1 MTATTGS
8 ATDNGPQRVA
18 ILGSTGSIG
27 RQTLD
32 VIRAL
37 PDRFTVVAL
46 AAGRNVTLL
55 NEQIREV
62 HPALVAVSEASDT
75 PRVAHPNVLTGE
87 AGLVEIVTR
96 SDVDLVVV
104 ATSGK
109 AGFVPTLAAIEAR
122 KQIAIANK
130 EVLVMAGQLVM
141 EAVRKH
147 GVELRPIDSEHSALW
162 QCLRGEDSAAVEKL
176 ILTSSGGPFRTF
188 SAEQLHD
195 LSPAAALKHP
205 TWTMGQKITID
216 SATLMNKG
224 FEIIE
229 AHWLFGKPYEQIDVI
244 VHPQSII
251 HSMVQYVDGAIKAQL
266 SAPDMRL
273 AIQYALNYPVRTAQI
288 CNPLDLIATHALT
301 FEAPDTARFPCLR
314 LAREA
319 GISGGTYP
327 TVLCAAD
334 EEAVD
339 LYLAERIKFSDIPRL
354 VEQALEAHTRV
365 DNPTFEDILGVDA
378 WAREYVQTQVAQG

>member
-1 MTATTGS
+1 MT
-8 ATDNGPQRVA
+8 QRIA

-27 RQTLD
+27 CQTLD
-32 VIRAL
+32 VIAAL

-46 AAGRNVTLL
+46 AAGRNVALL
-55 NEQIREV
+55 NEQIHRWK
-62 HPALVAVSEASDT
+62 PA
-75 PRVAHPNVLTGE
+75 RVAISDDAAVHDVDHSTVLTGE
-87 AGLVEIVTR
+87 DGLVEIATDP
-96 SDVDLVVV
+96 DVDLVVI

-109 AGFVPTLAAIEAR
+109 AGFVPTLAAIKAR
-122 KQIAIANK
+122 KKIAIANK

-141 EAVRKH
+141 EAARAH
-147 GVELRPIDSEHSALW
+147 NVELRPIDSEHSALW
-162 QCLRGEDSAAVEKL
+162 QCLRGENSDAVEKL
-176 ILTSSGGPFRTF
+176 ILTSSGGPFRTY

-205 TWTMGQKITID
+205 TWTMGRKITID

-229 AHWLFGKPYEQIDVI
+229 AHWLFGKPYGQIDVI

-251 HSMVQYVDGAIKAQL
+251 HSMVQYVDGSIKAQL
-266 SAPDMRL
+266 SSPDMRL
-273 AIQYALNYPVRTAQI
+273 AIQYALNYPERTAQV

-301 FEAPDTARFPCLR
+301 FEQPDTARFPCLR

-319 GISGGTYP
+319 GIAGGTYP
-327 TVLCAAD
+327 VVLCAAD

-339 LYLAERIKFSDIPRL
+339 LYLAERIKFTDIPRL
-354 VEQALEAHTRV
+354 VEQALEVHTSV
-365 DNPTFEDILGVDA
+365 DNPAFEDILSADV
-378 WAREYVQTQVAQG
+378 WSRARVKEFV

>member
-1 MTATTGS
+1 MTTTTSG
-8 ATDNGPQRVA
+8 ATDGAPQRIA

-27 RQTLD
+27 RQTLE

-37 PDRFTVVAL
+37 PDRFTIVAL
-46 AAGRNVTLL
+46 AAGRNVALL

-62 HPALVAVSEASDT
+62 HPAIVAVSEDADAT
-75 PRVAHPNVLTGE
+75 QVAHHKVLTGE
-87 AGLVEIVTR
+87 TGLVEIVTR
-96 SDVDLVVV
+96 PDVDLVVV

-141 EAVRKH
+141 EAVQKH

-162 QCLRGEDSAAVEKL
+162 QCLRGENSAAVEKL
-176 ILTSSGGPFRTF
+176 ILTSSGGPFRTY

-195 LSPAAALKHP
+195 LSPTAALKHP
-205 TWTMGQKITID
+205 TWVMGQKITID

-229 AHWLFGKPYEQIDVI
+229 AHWLFGKPYDQIDVI

-273 AIQYALNYPVRTAQI
+273 AIQYALNYPARMAQI

-301 FEAPDTARFPCLR
+301 FEVPDTTRFPCLR

-319 GISGGTYP
+319 GMAGGTYP

-334 EEAVD
+334 EEAVA
-339 LYLAERIKFSDIPRL
+339 LYLAERIKFTDIPRL
-354 VEQALEAHTRV
+354 VEQALSAHTGV
-365 DNPTFEDILGVDA
+365 DNPTFETILEVDA
-378 WAREYVQTQVAQG
+378 WARAYIQAQIEQ

>member
-1 MTATTGS
+1 M
-8 ATDNGPQRVA
+8 PQRIA

-32 VIRAL
+32 VLRAL

-46 AAGRNVTLL
+46 AAGRNVALL

-62 HPALVAVSEASDT
+62 HPAVVVVSEAADA
-75 PRVAHPNVLTGE
+75 PGVAHPHVLTGE

-96 SDVDLVVV
+96 PDVDLVVV

-109 AGFVPTLAAIEAR
+109 AGFAPTLAAIEAR
-122 KQIAIANK
+122 KAIAIANK

-141 EAVRKH
+141 EAVRKC

-162 QCLRGEDSAAVEKL
+162 QCLRGEDSDAVARL
-176 ILTSSGGPFRTF
+176 ILTSSGGPFRTY

-205 TWTMGQKITID
+205 TWVMGQKITID

-229 AHWLFGKPYEQIDVI
+229 AHWLFGKPYEQIEVI

-273 AIQYALNYPVRTAQI
+273 AIQYALNYPARTAQL
-288 CNPLDLIATHALT
+288 CNPLDLIAAHALT
-301 FEAPDTARFPCLR
+301 FEAPDTTRFPCLR

-319 GISGGTYP
+319 GMAGGTYP

-334 EEAVD
+334 EEAVA

-354 VEQALEAHTRV
+354 VEQTLSAHTGV
-365 DNPTFEDILGVDA
+365 DNPTFEAILEVDR
-378 WAREYVQTQVAQG
+378 WARDYVHTQLAQ

>member
-1 MTATTGS
+1 MTVIADTV
-8 ATDNGPQRVA
+8 PQRIA
-18 ILGSTGSIG
+18 LLGSTGSIG

-32 VIRAL
+32 VLRAL
-37 PDRFTVVAL
+37 PGRFTVVAL
-46 AAGRNVTLL
+46 AAGRNVALL

-62 HPALVAVSEASDT
+62 NPALVAVSEASDAS
-75 PRVAHPNVLTGE
+75 RVVHPHVLTGE

-96 SDVDLVVV
+96 PDVDLVVV

-109 AGFVPTLAAIEAR
+109 AGFVPTLSAIEAH

-130 EVLVMAGQLVM
+130 EVLVMAGTLVM
-141 EAVRKH
+141 EVVRKH

-162 QCLRGEDSAAVEKL
+162 QCMRGEESAEVEKL
-176 ILTSSGGPFRTF
+176 ILTSSGGPFRTY

-195 LSPAAALKHP
+195 LSPTAALKHP
-205 TWTMGQKITID
+205 TWVMGQKITID

-273 AIQYALNYPVRTAQI
+273 AIQYALNYPARTAQL
-288 CNPLDLIATHALT
+288 CNPLDLIAARALT
-301 FEAPDTARFPCLR
+301 FEAPDTTRFPCLR

-319 GISGGTYP
+319 GMAGGTYP

-354 VEQALEAHTRV
+354 VEQALNAHTGV
-365 DNPTFEDILGVDA
+365 DNPTFEDILEVDA
-378 WAREYVQTQVAQG
+378 WARAHVQAQIEL

>member
-1 MTATTGS
+1 M
-8 ATDNGPQRVA
+8 PQRIA

-46 AAGRNVTLL
+46 AAGRNVALL

-62 HPALVAVSEASDT
+62 NPAVVAVSETTDKT
-75 PRVAHPNVLTGE
+75 RVAHPNVVTGA
-87 AGLVEIVTR
+87 AGLVKIVTR

-141 EAVRKH
+141 EAAQKY

-162 QCLRGEDSAAVEKL
+162 QCLRGENSDAVAKL
-176 ILTSSGGPFRTF
+176 ILTSSGGPFRAY

-195 LSPAAALKHP
+195 LKPAAALKHP

-229 AHWLFGKPYEQIDVI
+229 AHWLFGKAYDQIDVI
-244 VHPQSII
+244 IHPQSII

-273 AIQYALNYPVRTAQI
+273 AIQYALNYPARTAQL
-288 CNPLDLIATHALT
+288 CTPLDLIAAHALT

-319 GISGGTYP
+319 GIAGGTYP

-339 LYLAERIKFSDIPRL
+339 LYLNERIAFTDIPRL
-354 VEQALEAHTRV
+354 VEQALSAHTGV
-365 DNPTFEDILGVDA
+365 DNPTFEAILEVDS
-378 WAREYVQTQVAQG
+378 WARTYVQTQATQ

>member
-1 MTATTGS
+1 MTATADS
-8 ATDNGPQRVA
+8 GPQRIA

-37 PDRFTVVAL
+37 PDRFTIVAL

-62 HPALVAVSEASDT
+62 RPTLVAVSEAADA
-75 PRVAHPNVLTGE
+75 PRVAHPHVLTGE
-87 AGLVEIVTR
+87 TGLVEIVTR
-96 SDVDLVVV
+96 LDVDLVVV

-122 KQIAIANK
+122 KAIAIANK
-130 EVLVMAGQLVM
+130 EVLVMAGALVM
-141 EAVRKH
+141 EAVQKH
-147 GVELRPIDSEHSALW
+147 SVELRPIDSEHSALW
-162 QCLRGEDSAAVEKL
+162 QCLRGEDTAAVEKL
-176 ILTSSGGPFRTF
+176 ILTSSGGPFRTY
-188 SAEQLHD
+188 STEQLHD

-205 TWTMGQKITID
+205 TWTMGQKITVD

-229 AHWLFGKPYEQIDVI
+229 AHWLFGKPYDQIDVI
-244 VHPQSII
+244 LHPQSII

-273 AIQYALNYPVRTAQI
+273 AIQYALNYPARTAQI

-301 FEAPDTARFPCLR
+301 FEAPDTTRFPCLR

-319 GISGGTYP
+319 GIAGGTYP

-334 EEAVD
+334 EEAVA
-339 LYLAERIKFSDIPRL
+339 LYLSERIRFSDIPRL
-354 VEQALEAHTRV
+354 VEQALAAHASV
-365 DNPTFEDILGVDA
+365 DNPSFEAILEVDS
-378 WAREYVQTQVAQG
+378 WARAYIQTQAAQ

>member
-1 MTATTGS
+1 MQ
-8 ATDNGPQRVA
+8 QRIA

-46 AAGRNVTLL
+46 AAGRNVALL
-55 NEQIREV
+55 NEQIHRWK
-62 HPALVAVSEASDT
+62 PARVAVSETTDA

-87 AGLVEIVTR
+87 AGLIEIVT
-96 SDVDLVVV
+96 DPNVDVVV
-104 ATSGK
+104 IATSGK

-122 KQIAIANK
+122 KAIAIANK

-141 EAVRKH
+141 EAVHKY

-162 QCLRGEDSAAVEKL
+162 QCLRGEESAAVARL
-176 ILTSSGGPFRTF
+176 ILTSSGGPFRTY

-195 LSPAAALKHP
+195 LSPTAALKHP

-229 AHWLFGKPYEQIDVI
+229 AHWLFCKPYDQIDVI
-244 VHPQSII
+244 IHPQSII
-251 HSMVQYVDGAIKAQL
+251 HSMVQYVDGSIKAQL

-273 AIQYALNYPVRTAQI
+273 AIQYALNYPERTAQV
-288 CNPLDLIATHALT
+288 CNPLDLIAAHALT
-301 FEAPDTARFPCLR
+301 FEQPDTARFPCLR

-319 GISGGTYP
+319 GIAGGTYP
-327 TVLCAAD
+327 AVLCAAD

-339 LYLAERIKFSDIPRL
+339 LYLNERIRFSDIPRL
-354 VEQALEAHTRV
+354 VEQALEAHAGV
-365 DNPTFEDILGVDA
+365 DNPTFEAILAADA
-378 WAREYVQTQVAQG
+378 WARARVQIQLAQW

>member
-1 MTATTGS
+1 M
-8 ATDNGPQRVA
+8 PQRIA

-37 PDRFTVVAL
+37 PGHFTVVAL
-46 AAGRNVTLL
+46 AAGRNVALL

-62 HPALVAVSEASDT
+62 HPAVVVVSEASDT
-75 PRVAHPNVLTGE
+75 SRVAHPTVLTGE

-96 SDVDLVVV
+96 PDVDLVVV

-109 AGFVPTLAAIEAR
+109 AGFVPTLAAIEAC

-130 EVLVMAGQLVM
+130 EVLVMAGALVM
-141 EAVRKH
+141 EAVQQH

-162 QCLRGEDSAAVEKL
+162 QCLRGEDSAEVEKL
-176 ILTSSGGPFRTF
+176 ILTSSGGPFRTY

-205 TWTMGQKITID
+205 TWVMGQKITID

-251 HSMVQYVDGAIKAQL
+251 HSMVQYADGAIKAQL

-273 AIQYALNYPVRTAQI
+273 AIQYALNYPARTAQI
-288 CNPLDLIATHALT
+288 CNPLDLIAAHALT
-301 FEAPDTARFPCLR
+301 FEAPDTTRFPCLR

-319 GISGGTYP
+319 GIAGGTYP

-354 VEQALEAHTRV
+354 VEHALEAHAGV
-365 DNPTFEDILGVDA
+365 NDPAFEDILAVDA
-378 WAREYVQTQVAQG
+378 WVRECVKAQTR

>member
-1 MTATTGS
+1 M
-8 ATDNGPQRVA
+8 PQRIA
-18 ILGSTGSIG
+18 LLGSTGSIG

-37 PDRFTVVAL
+37 SDRFVVAAL

-55 NEQIREV
+55 NEQIREF
-62 HPALVAVSEASDT
+62 HPALVAVSEAAEV
-75 PRVAHPNVLTGE
+75 PQVAHPTVLVGE

-96 SDVDLVVV
+96 PDVDLVVV
-104 ATSGK
+104 ATAGK
-109 AGFVPTLAAIEAR
+109 AGFVPTLAAIQAR
-122 KQIAIANK
+122 KVIAIANK

-141 EAVRKH
+141 EAVRTY

-176 ILTSSGGPFRTF
+176 ILTSSGGPFRTY
-188 SAEQLHD
+188 SADQLNN
-195 LSPAAALKHP
+195 LKPAAALQHP
-205 TWTMGQKITID
+205 TWKMGAKITID

-229 AHWLFGKPYEQIDVI
+229 AHWLFGKPYDQIEVI

-273 AIQYALNYPVRTAQI
+273 AIQYALNYPMRTVQI

-301 FEAPDTARFPCLR
+301 FEAPDTTRFPCLR

-319 GISGGTYP
+319 GIAGGTYP

-334 EEAVD
+334 EEAVA
-339 LYLAERIKFSDIPRL
+339 LYMAERIKFSDIPRL
-354 VEQALEAHTRV
+354 VEQALNAHSGVDKPSFEA
-365 DNPTFEDILGVDA
+365 ILEVDA
-378 WAREYVQTQVAQG
+378 WARAYVQAQHAH

>member
-1 MTATTGS
+1 M
-8 ATDNGPQRVA
+8 PHRIA

-32 VIRAL
+32 VLRAL
-37 PDRFTVVAL
+37 PGHFSVVAL

-55 NEQIREV
+55 NEQIHEV
-62 HPALVAVSEASDT
+62 NPAIVAVSEAADA
-75 PRVAHPNVLTGE
+75 PRVAHPHVLAGE

-96 SDVDLVVV
+96 PDVDLVVV

-122 KQIAIANK
+122 KAIAIANK
-130 EVLVMAGQLVM
+130 EVLVMAGALVM
-141 EAVRKH
+141 EAARKH

-162 QCLRGEDSAAVEKL
+162 QCLRGENADEVEKL
-176 ILTSSGGPFRTF
+176 ILTSSGGPFRTY

-205 TWTMGQKITID
+205 TWVMGQKITID

-229 AHWLFGKPYEQIDVI
+229 AHWLFGKPYEQIEVI

-273 AIQYALNYPVRTAQI
+273 AIQYALNYPTRTAQI
-288 CNPLDLIATHALT
+288 CNPLDLIAARALT
-301 FEAPDTARFPCLR
+301 FEAPDTTRFPCLR

-319 GISGGTYP
+319 GIAGGAYP

-354 VEQALEAHTRV
+354 VEQALSAHTSV
-365 DNPTFEDILGVDA
+365 DNPSFEAILAVDA
-378 WAREYVQTQVAQG
+378 WARAYIQAQFTQ

>member
-1 MTATTGS
+1 M
-8 ATDNGPQRVA
+8 PQRIA

-32 VIRAL
+32 VLRAL
-37 PDRFTVVAL
+37 PGQFSVVAL
-46 AAGRNVTLL
+46 AAGRNVTLF
-55 NEQIREV
+55 NEQIREI
-62 HPALVAVSEASDT
+62 HPSVVVISEAADASH
-75 PRVAHPNVLTGE
+75 VAHPNVLTGE

-96 SDVDLVVV
+96 PDVDLVVV

-130 EVLVMAGQLVM
+130 EVLVMAGALVM

-162 QCLRGEDSAAVEKL
+162 QCLRGEESSEVEKL
-176 ILTSSGGPFRTF
+176 ILTSSGGPFRTY

-195 LSPAAALKHP
+195 LKPAAALKHP
-205 TWTMGQKITID
+205 TWVMGQKITID

-244 VHPQSII
+244 MHPQSII

-273 AIQYALNYPVRTAQI
+273 AIQYALNYPARAAQI
-288 CNPLDLIATHALT
+288 CHPLDLIATGALT
-301 FEAPDTARFPCLR
+301 FEAPDTTRFPCLR

-319 GISGGTYP
+319 GMAGGTYP

-354 VEQALEAHTRV
+354 IEQTLEAHTGV
-365 DNPTFEDILGVDA
+365 DNPTFEAILEVDA
-378 WAREYVQTQVAQG
+378 WARAHIQSQAVQW

>member
-1 MTATTGS
+1 M
-8 ATDNGPQRVA
+8 PQRIA

-32 VIRAL
+32 VLRAL
-37 PDRFTVVAL
+37 PGQFNVVAL
-46 AAGRNVTLL
+46 AAGRNVALL

-62 HPALVAVSEASDT
+62 NPVLVAVSEASDVS
-75 PRVAHPNVLTGE
+75 RVAHPNVLTSE

-96 SDVDLVVV
+96 PDVDLVVV

-130 EVLVMAGQLVM
+130 EVLVMAGALVM
-141 EAVRKH
+141 EAVQKY

-176 ILTSSGGPFRTF
+176 ILTSSGGPFRTY

-195 LSPAAALKHP
+195 LKPAAALKHP
-205 TWTMGQKITID
+205 TWVMGQKITID

-229 AHWLFGKPYEQIDVI
+229 AHWLFGKPYDQIDVI

-273 AIQYALNYPVRTAQI
+273 AIQYALNYPARTAQI

-301 FEAPDTARFPCLR
+301 FEAPDTTRFPCLR

-319 GISGGTYP
+319 GMAGGTYP

-354 VEQALEAHTRV
+354 VEQALSAHTGV
-365 DNPTFEDILGVDA
+365 DNPSFEAILQVDT
-378 WAREYVQTQVAQG
+378 WARAYVQTQVAQE

>member
-1 MTATTGS
+1 MS
-8 ATDNGPQRVA
+8 QRIA

-32 VIRAL
+32 VLRAL
-37 PDRFTVVAL
+37 PGQFSVVAL

-62 HPALVAVSEASDT
+62 HPSVVVISETEDVS
-75 PRVAHPNVLTGE
+75 PVAHPNVLTGE
-87 AGLVEIVTR
+87 AGLVEIATHP
-96 SDVDLVVV
+96 DVDLVVV

-109 AGFVPTLAAIEAR
+109 AGFVPTLAAIEAH

-130 EVLVMAGQLVM
+130 EVLVMAGALVM

-162 QCLRGEDSAAVEKL
+162 QCLRGEDSAEVAKL
-176 ILTSSGGPFRTF
+176 ILTSSGGPFRAY

-195 LSPAAALKHP
+195 LKPAAALKHP
-205 TWTMGQKITID
+205 TWVMGQKITID

-229 AHWLFGKPYEQIDVI
+229 AHWLFGKPYDQIDVI

-273 AIQYALNYPVRTAQI
+273 AIQYALNYPARTAQI
-288 CNPLDLIATHALT
+288 CNPLDLIAAHALT
-301 FEAPDTARFPCLR
+301 FEAPDTTRFPCLR

-319 GISGGTYP
+319 GMAGGTYP

-339 LYLAERIKFSDIPRL
+339 LYLAKRIKFSDIPRL
-354 VEQALEAHTRV
+354 MEQALSAHTGV
-365 DNPTFEDILGVDA
+365 DNPSFEAILDVDA
-378 WAREYVQTQVAQG
+378 WARAYVQTQVAQG

>member
-1 MTATTGS
+1 M
-8 ATDNGPQRVA
+8 PQRIA

-27 RQTLD
+27 RQTLE
-32 VIRAL
+32 VIQAL

-55 NEQIREV
+55 NEQIHAV
-62 HPALVAVSEASDT
+62 HPTVAAVSEATDA
-75 PRVAHPNVLTGE
+75 PRVAHPAVLAGE

-96 SDVDLVVV
+96 PDVDLVVV

-109 AGFVPTLAAIEAR
+109 AGFVPTLAAIEAH
-122 KQIAIANK
+122 KPIAIANK
-130 EVLVMAGQLVM
+130 EVLVMAGALVM
-141 EAVRKH
+141 AAVQKH

-162 QCLRGEDSAAVEKL
+162 QCLRGEDSAAVARL
-176 ILTSSGGPFRTF
+176 ILTSSGGPFRTY
-188 SAEQLHD
+188 SAEQLYD
-195 LSPAAALKHP
+195 LSPAAALHHP
-205 TWTMGQKITID
+205 TWVMGQKITID

-229 AHWLFGKPYEQIDVI
+229 AHWLFGKPYEQIDVM

-273 AIQYALNYPVRTAQI
+273 AIQYALNYPARTAQI
-288 CNPLDLIATHALT
+288 CHPLDLIAAHALT
-301 FEAPDTARFPCLR
+301 FEAPDTTRFPCLR

-319 GISGGTYP
+319 GMAGGTYP

-334 EEAVD
+334 EEAVA
-339 LYLAERIKFSDIPRL
+339 LYLAERIQFSAIPRL
-354 VEQALEAHTRV
+354 IEQALNAHTGV
-365 DNPTFEDILGVDA
+365 DNPTFEDILAVDA
-378 WAREYVQTQVAQG
+378 WARMYVQTHLAQ

>member
-1 MTATTGS
+1 MTAATSG
-8 ATDNGPQRVA
+8 ATDSGFQRIA

-37 PDRFTVVAL
+37 PDRFSVVAL

-62 HPALVAVSEASDT
+62 HPALVAVGEAPDVS
-75 PRVAHPNVLTGE
+75 RVAHSNVLTGE

-96 SDVDLVVV
+96 PDVDLVVV

-122 KQIAIANK
+122 KAIAIANK
-130 EVLVMAGQLVM
+130 EVLVMAGALVM
-141 EAVRKH
+141 AAMRQH

-162 QCLRGEDSAAVEKL
+162 QCLRGEDADAVEKL
-176 ILTSSGGPFRTF
+176 ILTSSGGPFRTY

-273 AIQYALNYPVRTAQI
+273 AIQYALNYPARTAQI

-301 FEAPDTARFPCLR
+301 FEAPDITRFPCLR
-314 LAREA
+314 LARAA
-319 GISGGTYP
+319 GIAGGTYP

-339 LYLAERIKFSDIPRL
+339 LYLSKRIQFSDIPRL
-354 VEQALEAHTRV
+354 VEQALEAHTSV
-365 DNPTFEDILGVDA
+365 DNPTFEAILAVDA
-378 WAREYVQTQVAQG
+378 WTRAYIQAQLAQ

>member
-1 MTATTGS
+1 M
-8 ATDNGPQRVA
+8 PHRIA

-32 VIRAL
+32 VLRAL
-37 PDRFTVVAL
+37 PGHFSVVAL

-55 NEQIREV
+55 NEQIHEV
-62 HPALVAVSEASDT
+62 NPAIVAVSEAADA
-75 PRVAHPNVLTGE
+75 PRVAHPHVLAGE

-96 SDVDLVVV
+96 PDVDLVVV

-122 KQIAIANK
+122 KAIAIANK
-130 EVLVMAGQLVM
+130 EVLVMAGALVM
-141 EAVRKH
+141 EAARKH

-162 QCLRGEDSAAVEKL
+162 QCLRGENADEVEKL
-176 ILTSSGGPFRTF
+176 ILTSSGGPFRTY

-205 TWTMGQKITID
+205 TWVMGQKITID

-244 VHPQSII
+244 IHPQSII

-273 AIQYALNYPVRTAQI
+273 AIQYALNYPTRTAQI
-288 CNPLDLIATHALT
+288 CNPLDLIAAHALT
-301 FEAPDTARFPCLR
+301 FEAPDTTRFPCLR

-319 GISGGTYP
+319 GIAGGAYP

-354 VEQALEAHTRV
+354 VEQALSAHTSV
-365 DNPTFEDILGVDA
+365 DNPSFEAILAVDA
-378 WAREYVQTQVAQG
+378 WARAYIQAQFTQ

>member
-1 MTATTGS
+1 M
-8 ATDNGPQRVA
+8 PQRIA

-32 VIRAL
+32 VLRAL
-37 PDRFTVVAL
+37 PGHFTVVAL
-46 AAGRNVTLL
+46 AAGRNVALL

-62 HPALVAVSEASDT
+62 KPALVAVSEAADAA
-75 PRVAHPNVLTGE
+75 RVAHPTVLTGE
-87 AGLVEIVTR
+87 VGLVEIVTR
-96 SDVDLVVV
+96 PDVDLVVV

-122 KQIAIANK
+122 KEIAIANK

-141 EAVRKH
+141 EAVQQH

-162 QCLRGEDSAAVEKL
+162 QCLRGEDSDAVEKL
-176 ILTSSGGPFRTF
+176 ILTSSGGPFRTY

-195 LSPAAALKHP
+195 LKPAAALKHP
-205 TWTMGQKITID
+205 TWVMGQKITID

-229 AHWLFGKPYEQIDVI
+229 AHWLFGKPYEQIEVI

-273 AIQYALNYPVRTAQI
+273 AIQYALNYPERTAQI
-288 CNPLDLIATHALT
+288 CNPLDLIATHTLT
-301 FEAPDTARFPCLR
+301 FEAPDTTRFPCLR

-319 GISGGTYP
+319 GMVGATYP

-339 LYLAERIKFSDIPRL
+339 LYLAERINFSDIPRL
-354 VEQALEAHTRV
+354 VEQALSAHTGV
-365 DNPTFEDILGVDA
+365 DNPTFEAILEVDN
-378 WAREYVQTQVAQG
+378 WARTYVQAQVAHG

>member
-1 MTATTGS
+1 M
-8 ATDNGPQRVA
+8 PQRIA

-32 VIRAL
+32 VLRAL
-37 PDRFTVVAL
+37 PDRFSVVAL
-46 AAGRNVTLL
+46 AAGRHVTLL
-55 NEQIREV
+55 NEQIRAV
-62 HPALVAVSEASDT
+62 NPALVAVSEAADA
-75 PRVAHPNVLTGE
+75 PRVAHPHVLAGE

-96 SDVDLVVV
+96 PDVDLVVV

-130 EVLVMAGQLVM
+130 EVLVMAGALVM
-141 EAVRKH
+141 EAMRKY

-162 QCLRGEDSAAVEKL
+162 QCLRGEDGDAVEKL
-176 ILTSSGGPFRTF
+176 ILTSSGGPFRTY

-195 LSPAAALKHP
+195 LKPAAALKHP
-205 TWTMGQKITID
+205 TWIMGQKITID

-273 AIQYALNYPVRTAQI
+273 AIQYALNYPARTAQI
-288 CNPLDLIATHALT
+288 CHPLDLIATGALT
-301 FEAPDTARFPCLR
+301 FEAPDTTRFPCLR

-319 GISGGTYP
+319 GTAGGTYP

-354 VEQALEAHTRV
+354 VEQALSAHTGV
-365 DNPTFEDILGVDA
+365 DNPTFEAILAVDA
-378 WAREYVQTQVAQG
+378 WARDYVQAQRPTTNSGTNKRI

>member
-1 MTATTGS
+1 M
-8 ATDNGPQRVA
+8 PQRVA

-27 RQTLD
+27 RQTLE

-37 PDRFTVVAL
+37 PDHFCVAAL
-46 AAGRNVTLL
+46 AAGRNVSLL
-55 NEQIREV
+55 NQQIREFK
-62 HPALVAVSEASDT
+62 PALVAVSEAADAS
-75 PRVAHPNVLTGE
+75 RVVHAHILTGE

-96 SDVDLVVV
+96 PDVDLVVV
-104 ATSGK
+104 ATAGK

-122 KQIAIANK
+122 KPIAIANK
-130 EVLVMAGQLVM
+130 EVLVMAGALVM
-141 EAVRKH
+141 EAVHKYS
-147 GVELRPIDSEHSALW
+147 VELRPIDSEHSALW
-162 QCLRGEDSAAVEKL
+162 QCLRGEDSDAVARL
-176 ILTSSGGPFRTF
+176 ILTSSGGPFRTY

-195 LSPAAALKHP
+195 LKPAAALKHP
-205 TWTMGQKITID
+205 TWVMGQKITID

-229 AHWLFGKPYEQIDVI
+229 AHWLFGKPYAQIDVI

-273 AIQYALNYPVRTAQI
+273 AIQYALNYPVRTPQI

-301 FEAPDTARFPCLR
+301 FEAPDTTRFPCLR

-319 GISGGTYP
+319 GMAGGTYP

-339 LYLAERIKFSDIPRL
+339 LYLHERIKFSDIPRL
-354 VEQALEAHTRV
+354 VEQALSAHTGV
-365 DNPTFEDILGVDA
+365 DNPTFEAILEVDR
-378 WAREYVQTQVAQG
+378 WARAYVHAQAAS